1 MPDKMPNCTMAIHA
15 ARATGMVVRSGHV
28 GHSGW
33 IGMSSTKYQPCGL
46 QLYLKLTM
54 SKQSTLKQTRSLLT
68 FVFVLGFTAGVLSA
82 QKPLSPPADTA
93 VTINGMKISI
103 HYSAPSMRGRKIFGD
118 LEGYGRVWRTGA
130 NNATE
135 LVTAADLNINGL
147 KVPKGKYSLFTFLDP
162 TQWQLIVNKQTG
174 MSGLDYDQGQDLGRV
189 KMTMSKPGAPVETFK
204 ISLESAGG
212 NKGKLTLAWE
222 NTVASV
228 PFTVE

>member
-1 MPDKMPNCTMAIHA
+1 MLP
-15 ARATGMVVRSGHV
+15 
-28 GHSGW
+28 
-33 IGMSSTKYQPCGL
+33 
-46 QLYLKLTM
+46 
-54 SKQSTLKQTRSLLT
+54 TRTLLT
-68 FVFVLGFTAGVLSA
+68 SVFVLGFTTILLPA
-82 QKPLSPPADTA
+82 QTPKSPPAETS
-93 VTINGMKISI
+93 VTITGKKITI
-103 HYSAPSMRGRKIFGD
+103 NYSAPSMRGRKIFGD

-135 LVTAADLNINGL
+135 LDTAANLNIEGL

-174 MSGLDYDQGQDLGRV
+174 MSGLDYDQAQDLGRV
-189 KMTMSKPGAPVETFK
+189 KMTMSKPAKPVETFK
-204 ISLESAGG
+204 ISLESTGG